1 MRFGLIEASFGKLN
15 LNFMNKFKYFWVV
28 IVMGLFSTFSSDL
41 NAETE
46 NIYSYSGTLLNGQ
59 EFDLSSLEGRVTL
72 IVNTA
77 SKCGFTSQ
85 YKGLEE
91 LYDTYSEKGLMVLG
105 FPSNDFGAQEPGS
118 NDDIANFCRIN
129 YGVSFPMF
137 KKDSVKGETKQKI
150 YKALTDRSGEEF
162 AGDPGW
168 NFVKFLVDKKGRVRA
183 RFSSMLSPTSKTIT
197 QKVEELLA
205 E

>member
-1 MRFGLIEASFGKLN
+1 
-15 LNFMNKFKYFWVV
+15 MNIKFWTF
-28 IVMGLFSTFSSDL
+28 ILMGLFSTFSTDS

-46 NIYSYSGTLLNGQ
+46 NIYSYSGILING
-59 EFDLSSLEGRVTL
+59 EEINLASLMGKVTL

-85 YKGLEE
+85 YKNLED
-91 LYDTYSEKGLMVLG
+91 LYEMYEEKGLVVLG
-105 FPSNDFGAQEPGS
+105 FPSNDFGSQEPGS
-118 NDDIANFCRIN
+118 DKEIATFCKLN

-137 KKDSVKGETKQKI
+137 KKDHVKGENKQKI
-150 YKALTDRSGEEF
+150 YKALTELSGEEF

-168 NFVKFLVDKKGRVRA
+168 NFVKFLVDKKGKVRA
-183 RFSSMLSPTSKTIT
+183 RFSSMLSPTSKTIAE
-197 QKVEELLA
+197 KIEELLA